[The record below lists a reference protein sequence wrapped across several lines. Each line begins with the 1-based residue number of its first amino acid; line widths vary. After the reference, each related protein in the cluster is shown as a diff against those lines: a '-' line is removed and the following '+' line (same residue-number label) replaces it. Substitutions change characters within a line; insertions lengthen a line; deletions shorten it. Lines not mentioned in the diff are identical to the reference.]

1 MASSESKHSDLWLY
15 YSLAEAATRQQAQA
29 LMTVTQHGHGGT
41 PSRAPMAANGMPFV
55 TGIGCATVV
64 HVGTILVVIQPTRLG
79 YTDGERMPG
88 LDVLM
93 LGQRR
98 QM

>member
-1 MASSESKHSDLWLY
+1 MASSESNHSDLWLH
-15 YSLAEAATRQQAQA
+15 YSPAEAATWQQAQA
-29 LMTVTQHGHGGT
+29 LMPVTQHGGT
-41 PSRAPMAANGMPFV
+41 SLRAPMAANGMPFA
-55 TGIGCATVV
+55 TSIGRATVV
-64 HVGTILVVIQPTRLG
+64 HVGTILVVIQSTRLG
-79 YTDGERMPG
+79 YTDGERRPG

>member
-1 MASSESKHSDLWLY
+1 
-15 YSLAEAATRQQAQA
+15 
-29 LMTVTQHGHGGT
+29 
-41 PSRAPMAANGMPFV
+41 MAANGMPFA

-79 YTDGERMPG
+79 YTDSERMPG

-93 LGQRR
+93 LCQRR

>member
-1 MASSESKHSDLWLY
+1 
-15 YSLAEAATRQQAQA
+15 
-29 LMTVTQHGHGGT
+29 
-41 PSRAPMAANGMPFV
+41 MAAGVGADNGHTTWRYLFAGADGRRWHMPFA
-55 TGIGCATVV
+55 TGIGRATVV
-64 HVGTILVVIQPTRLG
+64 NVGTILVVIQPTRLG

>member
-1 MASSESKHSDLWLY
+1 MASSESKHSALGDGH
-15 YSLAEAATRQQAQA
+15 SVAEAATWQQAQA
-29 LMTVTQHGHGGT
+29 LMPVTQHGGT
-41 PSRAPMAANGMPFV
+41 PSRAPMAANGMPFA
-55 TGIGCATVV
+55 TGIRRATVV
-64 HVGTILVVIQPTRLG
+64 RVGTVHVVIQPTRLG

-88 LDVLM
+88 LDVLL

>member
-1 MASSESKHSDLWLY
+1 
-15 YSLAEAATRQQAQA
+15 
-29 LMTVTQHGHGGT
+29 
-41 PSRAPMAANGMPFV
+41 MAADGMPFA
-55 TGIGCATVV
+55 TGIGRATVV
-64 HVGTILVVIQPTRLG
+64 HVGTILVVIQSTRLG

-98 QM
+98 PNVSVVLLCEPLRPESMFYR

>member
-1 MASSESKHSDLWLY
+1 
-15 YSLAEAATRQQAQA
+15 
-29 LMTVTQHGHGGT
+29 
-41 PSRAPMAANGMPFV
+41 MAANGMPFA
-55 TGIGCATVV
+55 TGIGRATMV